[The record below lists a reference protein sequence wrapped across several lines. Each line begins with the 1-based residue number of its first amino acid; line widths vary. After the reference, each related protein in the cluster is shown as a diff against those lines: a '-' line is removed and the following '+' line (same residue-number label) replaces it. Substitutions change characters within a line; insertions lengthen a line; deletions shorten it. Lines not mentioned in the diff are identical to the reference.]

1 MSCKK
6 LWMAIVAV
14 AMLAAPLWSA
24 LFPVGPGE
32 PYPYI
37 MWAIYQA
44 SDGDTISVKSG
55 TETDPLVY
63 EEQID
68 FMGKDII

>member
-1 MSCKK
+1 MRCKK

-14 AMLAAPLWSA
+14 AMIAAPLWGD
-24 LFPVGPGE
+24 LFPVGPNE
-32 PYPYI
+32 PYQSI
-37 MWAIYQA
+37 GLAINDA

>member
-1 MSCKK
+1 MKCKR
-6 LWMAIVAV
+6 LYMAIVAV
-14 AMLAAPLWSA
+14 AMIAAPLWSA
-24 LFPVGPGE
+24 LFPVGPNE
-32 PYPYI
+32 PYPLI
-37 MWAIYQA
+37 MQAIHDA

-55 TETDPLVY
+55 TESDPMVY